1 MQLKLD
7 FIWLFQCFG
16 LSLQA
21 NFKQKEE
28 RKMSSE
34 IRKCVIVGSGPSG
47 YTAAIYASR
56 AGLNPLVFEGS
67 APGGQIT
74 MTEQIDNFPGYPE
87 GISGFGLMED
97 IKKQAIRFNAEIRNK
112 VVAKVDFS
120 KRPFVLET
128 EDGEQVLAASV
139 IISTGASARWLGL
152 ESERK
157 FRGMGVSTCATCDG
171 FFYRKKDVAVIGGGD
186 TACSEALYLSTI
198 CNKVYLIVRR
208 DVLRATKAVQDMLL
222 SKENIEIVWK
232 HKPLEILGDD
242 SGVTGLRVVSSEN
255 GQTKD
260 IDVMGVFVAIGN
272 IPNTD
277 VFKGQLE
284 LDNNGY
290 IVTKGHSSYTNIEG
304 VFASGDVQDPVYKQA
319 IVAAGSGAQAAID
332 CERWLMENPL

>member
-1 MQLKLD
+1 
-7 FIWLFQCFG
+7 
-16 LSLQA
+16 
-21 NFKQKEE
+21 
-28 RKMSSE
+28 MSTE
-34 IRKCVIVGSGPSG
+34 INKCVIIGSGPSG

-56 AGLNPLVFEGS
+56 AGLEPIVFEGN

-97 IKKQAIRFNAEIRNK
+97 IKKQALRFGAEVRNK
-112 VVAKVDFS
+112 VIKKVDFS

-128 EDGEQVLAASV
+128 EDGDEVIAKTV

-171 FFYRKKDVAVIGGGD
+171 FFYRKKDVAVVGGGD
-186 TACSEALYLSTI
+186 TACSEALYLSGL

-208 DVLRATKAVQDMLL
+208 DVLRATKAVQEQIF
-222 SKENIEIVWK
+222 SRENIEIVWK

-242 SGVTGLRVVSSEN
+242 SGVTGIRVISSE
-255 GQTKD
+255 GEATKD

-284 LDNNGY
+284 LNENGY
-290 IVTKGHSSYTNIEG
+290 IKTKGHSSYTSVEG
-304 VFASGDVQDPVYKQA
+304 VFAAGDVQDPTYKQA
-319 IVAAGSGAQAAID
+319 IVAAGSGAKAAID

>member
-1 MQLKLD
+1 
-7 FIWLFQCFG
+7 
-16 LSLQA
+16 
-21 NFKQKEE
+21 
-28 RKMSSE
+28 MSTE
-34 IRKCVIVGSGPSG
+34 INKCVIIGSGPAG
-47 YTAAIYASR
+47 YTSAIYASR
-56 AGLNPLVFEGS
+56 AGLEPIVFEGN

-97 IKKQAIRFNAEIRNK
+97 IKKQALRFGAEVRNK
-112 VVAKVDFS
+112 VIKKVDFS

-128 EDGEQVLAASV
+128 EDGDEVIAKTV

-186 TACSEALYLSTI
+186 TACSEALYLSGL

-208 DVLRATKAVQDMLL
+208 DVLRATKAVQEQIF
-222 SKENIEIVWK
+222 SRENIEIVWK

-242 SGVTGLRVVSSEN
+242 SGVTGIRVISSE
-255 GQTKD
+255 GEATKD

-284 LDNNGY
+284 LNENGY
-290 IVTKGHSSYTNIEG
+290 IVTKGHSSYTSVDG
-304 VFASGDVQDPVYKQA
+304 VFAAGDVQDPTYKQA
-319 IVAAGSGAQAAID
+319 IVAAGSGAKAAID

>member
-1 MQLKLD
+1 
-7 FIWLFQCFG
+7 
-16 LSLQA
+16 
-21 NFKQKEE
+21 
-28 RKMSSE
+28 MSTE
-34 IRKCVIVGSGPSG
+34 INKCVIIGSGPSG

-56 AGLNPLVFEGS
+56 AGLEPIVFEGN

-97 IKKQAIRFNAEIRNK
+97 IKKQALRFGAEVRNK
-112 VVAKVDFS
+112 VIKKVDFS

-128 EDGEQVLAASV
+128 EDGEEVIAKSV

-171 FFYRKKDVAVIGGGD
+171 FFYRKKDVAVVGGGD
-186 TACSEALYLSTI
+186 TACSEALYLSGL

-208 DVLRATKAVQDMLL
+208 DVLRATKAVQEQIF
-222 SKENIEIVWK
+222 SRENIEIVWK
-232 HKPLEILGDD
+232 HTPLEILGDD
-242 SGVTGLRVVSSEN
+242 SGVTGIRVISSE
-255 GQTKD
+255 GEATKD

-284 LDNNGY
+284 LNENGY
-290 IVTKGHSSYTNIEG
+290 IVTKGHSSYTSVDG
-304 VFASGDVQDPVYKQA
+304 VFAAGDVQDPTYKQA
-319 IVAAGSGAQAAID
+319 IVAAGSGAVAAID

>member
-1 MQLKLD
+1 
-7 FIWLFQCFG
+7 
-16 LSLQA
+16 
-21 NFKQKEE
+21 
-28 RKMSSE
+28 MSTE
-34 IRKCVIVGSGPSG
+34 INKCVIIGSGPSG

-56 AGLNPLVFEGS
+56 AGLEPIVFEGN

-97 IKKQAIRFNAEIRNK
+97 IKKQALRFGAEVRNK
-112 VVAKVDFS
+112 VIKKVDFS

-128 EDGEQVLAASV
+128 EDGDEVIAKSV

-171 FFYRKKDVAVIGGGD
+171 FFYRKKDVAVVGGGD
-186 TACSEALYLSTI
+186 TACSEALYLSGL

-208 DVLRATKAVQDMLL
+208 DVLRATKAVQEQIF
-222 SKENIEIVWK
+222 SRENIEIVWK

-242 SGVTGLRVVSSEN
+242 SGVTGIRVISSE
-255 GQTKD
+255 GEATKD

-284 LDNNGY
+284 LNENGY
-290 IVTKGHSSYTNIEG
+290 IVTKGHSSYTSVDG
-304 VFASGDVQDPVYKQA
+304 VFAAGDVQDPTYKQA
-319 IVAAGSGAQAAID
+319 IVAAGSGAKAAID

>member
-1 MQLKLD
+1 
-7 FIWLFQCFG
+7 
-16 LSLQA
+16 
-21 NFKQKEE
+21 
-28 RKMSSE
+28 MSTE
-34 IRKCVIVGSGPSG
+34 INKCVIIGSGPAG

-56 AGLNPLVFEGS
+56 AGLEPIVFEGN

-97 IKKQAIRFNAEIRNK
+97 IKKQALRFGAEVRNK
-112 VVAKVDFS
+112 VIKKVDFS

-128 EDGEQVLAASV
+128 EDGEEVIAKSV

-186 TACSEALYLSTI
+186 TACSEALYLSGL

-208 DVLRATKAVQDMLL
+208 DVLRATKAVQEQIF
-222 SKENIEIVWK
+222 SRENIEIVWK

-242 SGVTGLRVVSSEN
+242 SGVTGIRVISSE
-255 GQTKD
+255 GEATKD

-284 LDNNGY
+284 LNENGY
-290 IVTKGHSSYTNIEG
+290 IVTKGHSSYTSVDG
-304 VFASGDVQDPVYKQA
+304 VFAAGDVQDPTYKQA
-319 IVAAGSGAQAAID
+319 IVAAGSGAKAAID

>member
-1 MQLKLD
+1 
-7 FIWLFQCFG
+7 
-16 LSLQA
+16 
-21 NFKQKEE
+21 
-28 RKMSSE
+28 MSTK
-34 IRKCVIVGSGPSG
+34 INKCVIIGSGPSG

-56 AGLNPLVFEGS
+56 AGLEPIVFEGN

-97 IKKQAIRFNAEIRNK
+97 IKKQALRFGAGVRNK
-112 VVAKVDFS
+112 VIKKVDFS

-128 EDGEQVLAASV
+128 EDGEEVIAKTV

-171 FFYRKKDVAVIGGGD
+171 FFYRKKDVAVVGGGD
-186 TACSEALYLSTI
+186 TACSEALYLSGL

-208 DVLRATKAVQDMLL
+208 DVLRATKAVQEQIF
-222 SKENIEIVWK
+222 SRENIEIVWK

-242 SGVTGLRVVSSEN
+242 SGVTGIRVISSE
-255 GQTKD
+255 GEATKD

-284 LDNNGY
+284 LNENGY
-290 IVTKGHSSYTNIEG
+290 IVTKGHSSYTSVDG
-304 VFASGDVQDPVYKQA
+304 VFAAGDVQDPTYKQA
-319 IVAAGSGAQAAID
+319 IVAAGSGAKAAID

>member
-1 MQLKLD
+1 
-7 FIWLFQCFG
+7 
-16 LSLQA
+16 
-21 NFKQKEE
+21 
-28 RKMSSE
+28 MSTE
-34 IRKCVIVGSGPSG
+34 INKCVIIGSGPAG
-47 YTAAIYASR
+47 YTSAIYASR
-56 AGLNPLVFEGS
+56 AGLEPIVFEGN

-97 IKKQAIRFNAEIRNK
+97 IKKQALRFGAEVRNK
-112 VVAKVDFS
+112 VIKKVDFS

-128 EDGEQVLAASV
+128 EDGEEVIAKSV

-171 FFYRKKDVAVIGGGD
+171 FFYRKKDVAVVGGGD
-186 TACSEALYLSTI
+186 TACSEALYLSGL

-208 DVLRATKAVQDMLL
+208 DVLRATKAVQEQIF
-222 SKENIEIVWK
+222 SRENIEIVWK

-242 SGVTGLRVVSSEN
+242 SGVTGIRVISSE
-255 GQTKD
+255 GEATKD

-284 LDNNGY
+284 LNENGY
-290 IVTKGHSSYTNIEG
+290 IVTKGHSSYTSVDG
-304 VFASGDVQDPVYKQA
+304 VFAAGDVQDPTYKQA
-319 IVAAGSGAQAAID
+319 IVAAGSGAKAAID

>member
-1 MQLKLD
+1 
-7 FIWLFQCFG
+7 
-16 LSLQA
+16 
-21 NFKQKEE
+21 
-28 RKMSSE
+28 MSTE
-34 IRKCVIVGSGPSG
+34 INKCVIIGSGPAG
-47 YTAAIYASR
+47 YTSAIYASR
-56 AGLNPLVFEGS
+56 AGLEPIVFEGN

-97 IKKQAIRFNAEIRNK
+97 IKKQALRFGAEVRNK
-112 VVAKVDFS
+112 VIKKVDFS

-128 EDGEQVLAASV
+128 EDGDEVIAKTV

-186 TACSEALYLSTI
+186 TACSEALYLSGL

-208 DVLRATKAVQDMLL
+208 DVLRATKAVQEQIF
-222 SKENIEIVWK
+222 SRENIEIVWK

-242 SGVTGLRVVSSEN
+242 SGVTGIRVISSE
-255 GQTKD
+255 GEATKD
-260 IDVMGVFVAIGN
+260 INVMGVFVAIGN

-284 LDNNGY
+284 LNENGY
-290 IVTKGHSSYTNIEG
+290 IVTKGHSSYTSVDG
-304 VFASGDVQDPVYKQA
+304 VFAAGDVQDPTYKQA
-319 IVAAGSGAQAAID
+319 IVAAGSGAKAAID

>member
-1 MQLKLD
+1 
-7 FIWLFQCFG
+7 
-16 LSLQA
+16 
-21 NFKQKEE
+21 
-28 RKMSSE
+28 MSTK
-34 IRKCVIVGSGPSG
+34 INKCVIIGSGPSG

-56 AGLNPLVFEGS
+56 AGLEPIVFEGN

-97 IKKQAIRFNAEIRNK
+97 IKKQALRFGAEVRNK
-112 VVAKVDFS
+112 VIKKVDFS

-128 EDGEQVLAASV
+128 EDGEEVIAKSV

-186 TACSEALYLSTI
+186 TACSEALYLSGL

-208 DVLRATKAVQDMLL
+208 DVLRATKAVQEQIF
-222 SKENIEIVWK
+222 SRENIEIVWK

-242 SGVTGLRVVSSEN
+242 SGVTGIRVISSE
-255 GQTKD
+255 GEATKD

-284 LDNNGY
+284 LNENGY
-290 IVTKGHSSYTNIEG
+290 IVTKGHSSYTSVDG
-304 VFASGDVQDPVYKQA
+304 VFAAGDVQDPTYKQA
-319 IVAAGSGAQAAID
+319 IVAAGSGAKAAID

>member
-1 MQLKLD
+1 
-7 FIWLFQCFG
+7 
-16 LSLQA
+16 
-21 NFKQKEE
+21 
-28 RKMSSE
+28 MSTE
-34 IRKCVIVGSGPSG
+34 INKCVIIGSGPAG
-47 YTAAIYASR
+47 YTSAIYASR
-56 AGLNPLVFEGS
+56 AGLEPIVFEGN

-97 IKKQAIRFNAEIRNK
+97 IKKQALRFGAEVRNK
-112 VVAKVDFS
+112 VIKKVDFS

-128 EDGEQVLAASV
+128 EDGEEVIAKSV

-186 TACSEALYLSTI
+186 TACSEALYLSGL

-208 DVLRATKAVQDMLL
+208 DVLRATKAVQEQIF
-222 SKENIEIVWK
+222 SRENIEIVWK

-242 SGVTGLRVVSSEN
+242 SGVTGIRVISSE
-255 GQTKD
+255 GEATKD
-260 IDVMGVFVAIGN
+260 INVMGVFVAIGN

-284 LDNNGY
+284 LNENGY
-290 IVTKGHSSYTNIEG
+290 IVTKGHSSYTSVDG
-304 VFASGDVQDPVYKQA
+304 VFAAGDVQDPTYKQA
-319 IVAAGSGAQAAID
+319 IVAAGSGAKAAID

>member
-1 MQLKLD
+1 
-7 FIWLFQCFG
+7 
-16 LSLQA
+16 
-21 NFKQKEE
+21 
-28 RKMSSE
+28 MSTE
-34 IRKCVIVGSGPSG
+34 INKCVIIGSGPSG

-56 AGLNPLVFEGS
+56 AGLEPIVFEGN

-97 IKKQAIRFNAEIRNK
+97 IKKQALRFNAEIRNK
-112 VVAKVDFS
+112 VIKRVDFS

-128 EDGEQVLAASV
+128 EDGEEILAKSV

-186 TACSEALYLSTI
+186 TACSEALYLSGL

-208 DVLRATKAVQDMLL
+208 DVLRATKAVQEQIF
-222 SKENIEIVWK
+222 SRENIEIVWK

-242 SGVTGLRVVSSEN
+242 SGVIGIRVISSE
-255 GQTKD
+255 GEATKD

-284 LDNNGY
+284 LNENGY
-290 IVTKGHSSYTNIEG
+290 IVTKGHSSYTSVDG
-304 VFASGDVQDPVYKQA
+304 VFAAGDVQDPTYKQA
-319 IVAAGSGAQAAID
+319 IVAAGSGAKAAID

>member
-1 MQLKLD
+1 
-7 FIWLFQCFG
+7 
-16 LSLQA
+16 
-21 NFKQKEE
+21 
-28 RKMSSE
+28 MSTE
-34 IRKCVIVGSGPSG
+34 INKCVIIGSGPAG
-47 YTAAIYASR
+47 YTSAIYASR
-56 AGLNPLVFEGS
+56 AGLEPIVFEGN

-97 IKKQAIRFNAEIRNK
+97 IKKQALRFGAEVRNK
-112 VVAKVDFS
+112 VIKKVDFS

-128 EDGEQVLAASV
+128 EDGDEVIAKTV

-171 FFYRKKDVAVIGGGD
+171 FFYRKKDVAVVGGGD
-186 TACSEALYLSTI
+186 TACSEALYLSGL

-208 DVLRATKAVQDMLL
+208 DVLRATKAVQEQIF
-222 SKENIEIVWK
+222 SRENIEIVWK

-242 SGVTGLRVVSSEN
+242 SGVTGIRVISSE
-255 GQTKD
+255 GEATKD

-284 LDNNGY
+284 LNENGY
-290 IVTKGHSSYTNIEG
+290 IVTKGHSSYTSVEG
-304 VFASGDVQDPVYKQA
+304 VFAAGDVQDPTYKQA
-319 IVAAGSGAQAAID
+319 IVAAGSGAVAAID

>member
-1 MQLKLD
+1 
-7 FIWLFQCFG
+7 
-16 LSLQA
+16 
-21 NFKQKEE
+21 
-28 RKMSSE
+28 MSTE
-34 IRKCVIVGSGPSG
+34 INKCVIIGSGPSG

-56 AGLNPLVFEGS
+56 AGLEPIVFEGN

-97 IKKQAIRFNAEIRNK
+97 IKKQALRFGAEVRNK
-112 VVAKVDFS
+112 VIKKVDFS

-128 EDGEQVLAASV
+128 EDGDEVIAKTV

-186 TACSEALYLSTI
+186 TACSEALYLSGL

-208 DVLRATKAVQDMLL
+208 DVLRATKAVQEQIF
-222 SKENIEIVWK
+222 SRENIEIVWK

-242 SGVTGLRVVSSEN
+242 SGVTGIRVISSE
-255 GQTKD
+255 GEATKD

-284 LDNNGY
+284 LNENGY
-290 IVTKGHSSYTNIEG
+290 IVTKGHSSYTSVDG
-304 VFASGDVQDPVYKQA
+304 VFAAGDVQDPTYKQA
-319 IVAAGSGAQAAID
+319 IVAAGSGAKAAID

>member
-1 MQLKLD
+1 
-7 FIWLFQCFG
+7 
-16 LSLQA
+16 
-21 NFKQKEE
+21 
-28 RKMSSE
+28 MSTK
-34 IRKCVIVGSGPSG
+34 INKCVIIGSGPSG

-56 AGLNPLVFEGS
+56 AGLEPIVFEGN

-97 IKKQAIRFNAEIRNK
+97 IKKQALRFGAEVRNK
-112 VVAKVDFS
+112 VIKKVDFS

-128 EDGEQVLAASV
+128 EDGNEVIAKSV

-186 TACSEALYLSTI
+186 TACSEALYLSGL

-208 DVLRATKAVQDMLL
+208 DVLRATKAVQEQIF
-222 SKENIEIVWK
+222 SRENIEIVWK

-242 SGVTGLRVVSSEN
+242 SGVTGIRVISSE
-255 GQTKD
+255 GEATKD

-284 LDNNGY
+284 LNENGY
-290 IVTKGHSSYTNIEG
+290 IVTKGHSSYTSVDG
-304 VFASGDVQDPVYKQA
+304 VFAAGDVQDPTYKQA
-319 IVAAGSGAQAAID
+319 IVAAGSGAKAAID

>member
-1 MQLKLD
+1 
-7 FIWLFQCFG
+7 
-16 LSLQA
+16 
-21 NFKQKEE
+21 
-28 RKMSSE
+28 MSTE
-34 IRKCVIVGSGPSG
+34 INKCVIIGSGPSG

-56 AGLNPLVFEGS
+56 AGLEPIVFEGN

-97 IKKQAIRFNAEIRNK
+97 IKKQALRFGAEVRNK
-112 VVAKVDFS
+112 VIKKVDFS

-128 EDGEQVLAASV
+128 EDGDEVIAKTV

-171 FFYRKKDVAVIGGGD
+171 FFYRKKDVAVVGGGD
-186 TACSEALYLSTI
+186 TACSEALYLSGL

-208 DVLRATKAVQDMLL
+208 DVLRATKAVQEQIF
-222 SKENIEIVWK
+222 SRENIEIVWK

-242 SGVTGLRVVSSEN
+242 SGVTGIRVISSE
-255 GQTKD
+255 GEATKD

-284 LDNNGY
+284 LNENGY
-290 IVTKGHSSYTNIEG
+290 IVTKGHSSYTSVDG
-304 VFASGDVQDPVYKQA
+304 VFAAGDVQDPTYKQA
-319 IVAAGSGAQAAID
+319 IVAAGSGAKAAID

>member
-1 MQLKLD
+1 
-7 FIWLFQCFG
+7 
-16 LSLQA
+16 
-21 NFKQKEE
+21 
-28 RKMSSE
+28 MSTK
-34 IRKCVIVGSGPSG
+34 INKCVIIGSGPAG
-47 YTAAIYASR
+47 YTSAIYASR
-56 AGLNPLVFEGS
+56 AGLEPIVFEGN

-97 IKKQAIRFNAEIRNK
+97 IKKQALRFGAEVRNK
-112 VVAKVDFS
+112 VIKKVDFS

-128 EDGEQVLAASV
+128 EDGDEVIAKSV

-171 FFYRKKDVAVIGGGD
+171 FFYRKKDVAVVGGGD
-186 TACSEALYLSTI
+186 TACSEALYLSGL

-208 DVLRATKAVQDMLL
+208 DVLRATKAVQEQIF
-222 SKENIEIVWK
+222 SRENIEIVWK

-242 SGVTGLRVVSSEN
+242 SGVTGIRVISSE
-255 GQTKD
+255 GEATKD

-284 LDNNGY
+284 LNENGY
-290 IVTKGHSSYTNIEG
+290 IVTKGHSSYTSVDG
-304 VFASGDVQDPVYKQA
+304 VFAAGDVQDPTYKQA
-319 IVAAGSGAQAAID
+319 IVAAGSGAKAAID

>member
-1 MQLKLD
+1 
-7 FIWLFQCFG
+7 
-16 LSLQA
+16 
-21 NFKQKEE
+21 
-28 RKMSSE
+28 MSTE
-34 IRKCVIVGSGPSG
+34 INKCVIIGSGPAG

-56 AGLNPLVFEGS
+56 AGLEPIVFEGN

-97 IKKQAIRFNAEIRNK
+97 IKKQALRFGAEVRNK
-112 VVAKVDFS
+112 VIKRVDFS

-128 EDGEQVLAASV
+128 EDGEEVLAKSV

-186 TACSEALYLSTI
+186 TACSEALYLSGL

-208 DVLRATKAVQDMLL
+208 DVLRATKAVQEQIF
-222 SKENIEIVWK
+222 SRENIEIVWK

-242 SGVTGLRVVSSEN
+242 SGVTGIRVISSE
-255 GQTKD
+255 GEATKD
-260 IDVMGVFVAIGN
+260 INVMGVFVAIGN

-284 LDNNGY
+284 LNENGY
-290 IVTKGHSSYTNIEG
+290 IVTKGHSSYTSVDG
-304 VFASGDVQDPVYKQA
+304 VFAAGDVQDPTYKQA
-319 IVAAGSGAQAAID
+319 IVAAGSGAKAAID

>member
-1 MQLKLD
+1 
-7 FIWLFQCFG
+7 
-16 LSLQA
+16 
-21 NFKQKEE
+21 
-28 RKMSSE
+28 MSTE
-34 IRKCVIVGSGPSG
+34 INKCVIIGSGPSG
-47 YTAAIYASR
+47 YTSAIYASR
-56 AGLNPLVFEGS
+56 AGLEPIVFEGN

-97 IKKQAIRFNAEIRNK
+97 IKKQALRFGAEVRNK
-112 VVAKVDFS
+112 VIKKVDFS

-128 EDGEQVLAASV
+128 EDGEEVIAKTV

-171 FFYRKKDVAVIGGGD
+171 FFYRKKDVAVVGGGD
-186 TACSEALYLSTI
+186 TACSEALYLSGL

-208 DVLRATKAVQDMLL
+208 DVLRATKAVQEQIF
-222 SKENIEIVWK
+222 SRENIEIVWK

-242 SGVTGLRVVSSEN
+242 SGVTGIRVISSE
-255 GQTKD
+255 GEATKD

-284 LDNNGY
+284 LNENGY
-290 IVTKGHSSYTNIEG
+290 IKTKGHSSYTSVEG
-304 VFASGDVQDPVYKQA
+304 VFAAGDVQDPTYKQA
-319 IVAAGSGAQAAID
+319 IVAAGSGAKAAID

>member
-1 MQLKLD
+1 
-7 FIWLFQCFG
+7 
-16 LSLQA
+16 
-21 NFKQKEE
+21 
-28 RKMSSE
+28 MSTE
-34 IRKCVIVGSGPSG
+34 INKCVIIGSGPSG

-56 AGLNPLVFEGS
+56 AGLEPIVFEGN

-97 IKKQAIRFNAEIRNK
+97 IKKQALRFGAEVRNK
-112 VVAKVDFS
+112 VIKKVDFS

-128 EDGEQVLAASV
+128 EDGEEVIAKSV

-152 ESERK
+152 ETERK

-171 FFYRKKDVAVIGGGD
+171 FFYRKKDVAVVGGGD
-186 TACSEALYLSTI
+186 TACSEALYLSGL

-208 DVLRATKAVQDMLL
+208 DVLRATKAVQEQIF
-222 SKENIEIVWK
+222 SRENIEIVWK

-242 SGVTGLRVVSSEN
+242 SGVTGIRVISSE
-255 GQTKD
+255 GEATKD

-284 LDNNGY
+284 LNENGY
-290 IVTKGHSSYTNIEG
+290 IVTKGHSSYTSVDG
-304 VFASGDVQDPVYKQA
+304 VFAAGDVQDPTYKQA
-319 IVAAGSGAQAAID
+319 IVAAGSGAKAAID

>member
-1 MQLKLD
+1 
-7 FIWLFQCFG
+7 
-16 LSLQA
+16 
-21 NFKQKEE
+21 
-28 RKMSSE
+28 MSTE
-34 IRKCVIVGSGPSG
+34 INKCVIIGSGPAG
-47 YTAAIYASR
+47 YTSAIYASR
-56 AGLNPLVFEGS
+56 AGLEPIVFEGN

-97 IKKQAIRFNAEIRNK
+97 IKKQALRFGAEVRNK
-112 VVAKVDFS
+112 VIKKVDFS

-128 EDGEQVLAASV
+128 EDGDEVIAKTV

-171 FFYRKKDVAVIGGGD
+171 FFYRKKDVAVVGGGD
-186 TACSEALYLSTI
+186 TACSEALYLSGL

-208 DVLRATKAVQDMLL
+208 DVLRATKAVQEQIF
-222 SKENIEIVWK
+222 SRENIEIVWK

-242 SGVTGLRVVSSEN
+242 SGVTGIRVISSE
-255 GQTKD
+255 GEATKD

-284 LDNNGY
+284 LNENGY
-290 IVTKGHSSYTNIEG
+290 IVTKGHSSYTSVDG
-304 VFASGDVQDPVYKQA
+304 VFAAGDVQDPTYKQA
-319 IVAAGSGAQAAID
+319 IVAAGSGAKAAID

>member
-1 MQLKLD
+1 
-7 FIWLFQCFG
+7 
-16 LSLQA
+16 
-21 NFKQKEE
+21 
-28 RKMSSE
+28 MSTE
-34 IRKCVIVGSGPSG
+34 INKCVIIGSGPSG

-56 AGLNPLVFEGS
+56 AGLEPIVFEGN

-97 IKKQAIRFNAEIRNK
+97 IKKQALRFGAEVRNK
-112 VVAKVDFS
+112 VIKKVDFS

-128 EDGEQVLAASV
+128 EDGDEVIAKSV

-152 ESERK
+152 ETERK

-171 FFYRKKDVAVIGGGD
+171 FFYRKKDVAVVGGGD
-186 TACSEALYLSTI
+186 TACSEALYLSGL

-208 DVLRATKAVQDMLL
+208 DVLRATKAVQEQIF
-222 SKENIEIVWK
+222 SRENIEIVWK

-242 SGVTGLRVVSSEN
+242 SGVTGIRVISSE
-255 GQTKD
+255 GEATKD

-284 LDNNGY
+284 LNENGY
-290 IVTKGHSSYTNIEG
+290 IVTKGHSSYTSVDG
-304 VFASGDVQDPVYKQA
+304 VFAAGDVQDPTYKQA
-319 IVAAGSGAQAAID
+319 IVAAGSGAKAAID

>member
-1 MQLKLD
+1 
-7 FIWLFQCFG
+7 
-16 LSLQA
+16 
-21 NFKQKEE
+21 
-28 RKMSSE
+28 MSTE
-34 IRKCVIVGSGPSG
+34 INKCVIIGSGPSG

-56 AGLNPLVFEGS
+56 AGLEPIVFEGN

-97 IKKQAIRFNAEIRNK
+97 IKKQALRFGAEVRNK
-112 VVAKVDFS
+112 VIKKVDFS

-128 EDGEQVLAASV
+128 EDGDEVIAKTV

-171 FFYRKKDVAVIGGGD
+171 FFYRKKDVAVVGGGD
-186 TACSEALYLSTI
+186 TACSEALYLSGL

-208 DVLRATKAVQDMLL
+208 DVLRATKAVQEQIF
-222 SKENIEIVWK
+222 SRENIEIVWK

-242 SGVTGLRVVSSEN
+242 SGVTGIRVISSE
-255 GQTKD
+255 GEATKD

-284 LDNNGY
+284 LNENGY
-290 IVTKGHSSYTNIEG
+290 IVTKGHSSYTSVDG
-304 VFASGDVQDPVYKQA
+304 VFAAGDVQDPTYKQA
-319 IVAAGSGAQAAID
+319 IVAAGSGAKAAID
-332 CERWLMENPL
+332 CEHWLMENPL

>member
-1 MQLKLD
+1 
-7 FIWLFQCFG
+7 
-16 LSLQA
+16 
-21 NFKQKEE
+21 
-28 RKMSSE
+28 MSTK
-34 IRKCVIVGSGPSG
+34 INKCVIIGSGPAG
-47 YTAAIYASR
+47 YTSAIYASR
-56 AGLNPLVFEGS
+56 AGLEPIVFEGN

-97 IKKQAIRFNAEIRNK
+97 IKKQALRFGAEVRNK
-112 VVAKVDFS
+112 VIKKVDFS

-128 EDGEQVLAASV
+128 EDGEEVIAKSV

-186 TACSEALYLSTI
+186 TACSEALYLSGL

-208 DVLRATKAVQDMLL
+208 DVLRATKAVQEQIF
-222 SKENIEIVWK
+222 SRENIEIVWK

-242 SGVTGLRVVSSEN
+242 SGVTGIRVISSE
-255 GQTKD
+255 GEATKD

-284 LDNNGY
+284 LNENGY
-290 IVTKGHSSYTNIEG
+290 IVTKGHSSYTSVDG
-304 VFASGDVQDPVYKQA
+304 VFAAGDVQDPTYKQA
-319 IVAAGSGAQAAID
+319 IVAAGSGAKAAID